1 MSDEEKRW
9 PFGGFFLK
17 LSEAQQEYEQEQH
30 IDPASLTEEERRQK
44 LQEILDYITASR
56 KKKKEADE
64 QIDPIVPEESTETA
78 GATPQPAKQYITDLV
93 GEDYKNWHGIVVLDA
108 GTNSG
113 KTYFILK
120 TLLPW
125 AYENRKRILI
135 LCNRE
140 ALRNQIARDVKFGE
154 YRCALRGL

>member
-9 PFGGFFLK
+9 PFDGFYLK
-17 LSEAQQEYEQEQH
+17 LAEAQREYEQEQH
-30 IDPASLTEEERRQK
+30 IDPASLTEEERQQK
-44 LQEILDYITASR
+44 LQEILDCIKASR
-56 KKKKEADE
+56 KKKKDTDE
-64 QIDPIVPEESTETA
+64 QLDPIVPEEEPETD

-93 GEDYKNWHGIVVLDA
+93 GEDYKNWHGIVVFDA

-125 AYENRKRILI
+125 AY
-135 LCNRE
+135 
-140 ALRNQIARDVKFGE
+140 AVKG
-154 YRCALRGL
+154 G